1 MLQVNAAGFLLASG
15 PVPAGS
21 RPFPLEGQKDVFEA
35 LGRRPVEGGPLCP
48 SLATQLGPALKAL
61 NQTVKALG
69 AEPTPWEVDA
79 SNLRRLVRASLS
91 VLEAHRESFSDK
103 EYRRGTRELRKLAS
117 AVGRYKDAGILED
130 TVRSQFPEGK
140 LPGKIEQALGRE
152 KSRRAAAFEESWK
165 HFRGP
170 GLKRVRKAFAHPAGL
185 EGTPAMLLRED
196 QRRNRNHVSVLLD
209 RLEEKGLRHECPDAF
224 HEGRKA
230 LRRLVH
236 ACLAAHDTVHLAE
249 DDLARMAA
257 VIEGLGVA
265 QDSHIAYTWLERK
278 GFPAE
283 AEGARARYQ
292 ELHQAELQGVDEL
305 LAAGTLE
312 RLRQATRQAPQA
324 EPFAFAPRGGG
335 RPSTFTQVL

>member
-1 MLQVNAAGFLLASG
+1 MLASG
-15 PVPAGS
+15 PVPAAS
-21 RPFPLEGQKDVFEA
+21 RPFPLEGQKDVFQA
-35 LGRRPVEGGPLCP
+35 LGRRQVEGGPLCP
-48 SLATQLGPALKAL
+48 SLATQLRPALKAL

-69 AEPTPWEVDA
+69 SEPTPWEVDA

-91 VLEAHRESFSDK
+91 VLEAHRDSFSEQD
-103 EYRRGTRELRKLAS
+103 YRRGTRELRKLAS

-140 LPGKIEQALGRE
+140 LPGKIEKALERE
-152 KSRRAAAFEESWK
+152 TSRRAAAFEQSWE

-170 GLKRVRKAFAHPAGL
+170 GIKRVKKAFAHPAGI
-185 EGTPAMLLRED
+185 EGTPASLRRED
-196 QRRNRNHVSVLLD
+196 EQRNRNHVAVLLD
-209 RLEEKGLRHECPDAF
+209 RLQEKGLRHECPDAF

-230 LRRLVH
+230 LRQLVH
-236 ACLAAHDTVHLAE
+236 ACLAAHGTVPLAE

-265 QDSHIAYTWLERK
+265 QDSHIAATWLERR

-283 AEGARARYQ
+283 AAVAWARYQ

-305 LAAGTLE
+305 LAAGSLE
-312 RLRQATRQAPQA
+312 RLRRAVQATPSSGSLAP
-324 EPFAFAPRGGG
+324 APGKAVCAT
-335 RPSTFTQVL
+335 PLVTQVL